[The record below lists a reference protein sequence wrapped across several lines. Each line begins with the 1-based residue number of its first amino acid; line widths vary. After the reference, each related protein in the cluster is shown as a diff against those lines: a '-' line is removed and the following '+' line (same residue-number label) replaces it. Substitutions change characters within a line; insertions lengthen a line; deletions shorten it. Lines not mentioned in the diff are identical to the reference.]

1 MKRLTNK
8 GKYYCLI
15 CNEHSDTPSHNL
27 CYEFKLFQIKEEQDK
42 LTKRFDI
49 LQRAYDYIDDFH
61 CSHMTIEHYGTTE
74 AEAQ

>member
-27 CYEFKLFQIKEEQDK
+27 CYEFKLFQIKEEQKK
-42 LTKRFDI
+42 LSEAWDL
-49 LQRAYDYIDDFH
+49 LQMAYDYIDDFH
-61 CSHMTIEHYGTTE
+61 CSHMTIEQRHNN
-74 AEAQ
+74 AEKK